1 MRRVRIVFALLSL
14 ALLGSAGLLLQRDV
28 AAAQAE
34 REAQRTTLAARVFDE
49 MERALSDFL
58 SSEELLSFGGWMA
71 PVAADPPFVS
81 ARFEL
86 APGSALRL
94 SPGAPPA
101 VAPLLAAWAERRAAP
116 REAAPLVRESGERV
130 AAGDAVDEKVAVA
143 EQKAFAPP
151 SAPAPRPAQESLYDA
166 LQSLNRGAEGRA
178 QRARKLEAAA
188 ELEAPAPT
196 SVEQLSKTAPSAA
209 AAGAPPMAEAPMPSP
224 EPVRRGVVAA
234 QRVVVDPLL
243 GDQLGAGRLLLV
255 RTVLAGDRGYRQGLV
270 LEVEALGDWLRER
283 GLSGAILRG
292 ASLAFAPAGHDR
304 APALVLGAF
313 RHRFAEPFDA
323 LETALVLPA
332 LPDAARVDTVLRLSL
347 LLVAVGFAGLFALYR
362 MVAVALRF
370 AEQRSNFVAA
380 VSHELKTP
388 LTAIRMYGEML
399 RDGLVSTDEKR
410 AEYHRTITAESERLS
425 RLIDNV
431 LEFAS
436 SERGERSLALR
447 IGPVGAELERLC
459 DALRPHAAEAGFTLE
474 LNAPS
479 GLPAV
484 AFDHD
489 SVAQILVNLVDN
501 ALKYARG
508 CSRRVVRI
516 ECVEEGGGVALRVR
530 DFGPGVAPHEVGRVF
545 DLFQRGESELTR
557 TTRGTGLGL
566 ALVRSL
572 SRRMG
577 ARASARN
584 AEGGGFEVSVVFP
597 RPAKG

>member
-1 MRRVRIVFALLSL
+1 
-14 ALLGSAGLLLQRDV
+14 
-28 AAAQAE
+28 
-34 REAQRTTLAARVFDE
+34 
-49 MERALSDFL
+49 
-58 SSEELLSFGGWMA
+58 
-71 PVAADPPFVS
+71 
-81 ARFEL
+81 
-86 APGSALRL
+86 
-94 SPGAPPA
+94 
-101 VAPLLAAWAERRAAP
+101 
-116 REAAPLVRESGERV
+116 
-130 AAGDAVDEKVAVA
+130 
-143 EQKAFAPP
+143 
-151 SAPAPRPAQESLYDA
+151 
-166 LQSLNRGAEGRA
+166 
-178 QRARKLEAAA
+178 
-188 ELEAPAPT
+188 
-196 SVEQLSKTAPSAA
+196 
-209 AAGAPPMAEAPMPSP
+209 
-224 EPVRRGVVAA
+224 
-234 QRVVVDPLL
+234 
-243 GDQLGAGRLLLV
+243 
-255 RTVLAGDRGYRQGLV
+255 
-270 LEVEALGDWLRER
+270 
-283 GLSGAILRG
+283 
-292 ASLAFAPAGHDR
+292 
-304 APALVLGAF
+304 
-313 RHRFAEPFDA
+313 
-323 LETALVLPA
+323 
-332 LPDAARVDTVLRLSL
+332 VLRLSL

-436 SERGERSLALR
+436 SERGERPLALR
-447 IGPVGAELERLC
+447 IGPVGAEMARLC

-597 RPAKG
+597 RPAKS